1 MANPRIIG
9 GKARGMRLQPVPG
22 DSTRPITDRVKEA
35 LFNILGNDIQGASL
49 LDLFGGTGSVGIEAL
64 SRGAS
69 FVRFLDKLPIAAKT
83 IHHNLQHTGL
93 DENAQVRTMD
103 AFVFLKQPPDQK
115 FEYIYIAPPQY
126 KEMWERAMLLLDS
139 NISWLTDDGWVIVQ
153 INPLEYKKLPLE
165 NLYEFDQRKYG
176 DTLLVFY
183 EMKSNAENQ

>member
-35 LFNILGNDIQGASL
+35 LFNILGNDIQNAAM

-64 SRGAS
+64 SRGAR
-69 FVRFLDKLPIAAKT
+69 FVRFLDKTPIAAKT
-83 IHHNLQHTGL
+83 ILNNLLHTGF
-93 DENAQVRTMD
+93 DKNAQVRTMD
-103 AFVFLKQPPDQK
+103 AFVLLKQPADQK

-126 KEMWERAMLLLDS
+126 KEMWERAIRMLDS
-139 NISWLTDDGWVIVQ
+139 NISWLTEDAWVIVQ
-153 INPLEYKKLPLE
+153 INPLEYKELPLS
-165 NLYEFDQRKYG
+165 NLHEFEQRKYG

-183 EMKSNAENQ
+183 EIRTANDG